1 MLAWDRRGK
10 VDNAAGGESW
20 VQWEEGDDRCAHA
33 EGYEL
38 EVETRAK
45 EKDGEKKM
53 ERERWRKSQVLR
65 TEATVVRG
73 GLRDQ
78 D

>member
-1 MLAWDRRGK
+1 MRPVGK
-10 VDNAAGGESW
+10 VGCNEKKVMTD
-20 VQWEEGDDRCAHA
+20 VH
-33 EGYEL
+33 
-38 EVETRAK
+38 TRK
-45 EKDGEKKM
+45 DMSLKSKPEQKKKMERKRWREKDGEKKM